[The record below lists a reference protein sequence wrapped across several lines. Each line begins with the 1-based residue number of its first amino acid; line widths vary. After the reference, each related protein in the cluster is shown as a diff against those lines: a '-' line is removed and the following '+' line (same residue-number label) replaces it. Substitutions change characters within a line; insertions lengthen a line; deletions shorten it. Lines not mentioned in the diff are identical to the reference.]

1 MHRISGGIPTEIIG
15 CSGEIEFF
23 VYNEQ
28 TYKVY
33 LFCYVH

>member
-1 MHRISGGIPTEIIG
+1 MEIIG

-23 VYNEQ
+23 IYNEQ